1 MPKHTFIGGI
11 YMKKIISVF
20 LITLLVISVFT
31 GCSSKE
37 DWAYIDDKGELTVG
51 ITLFSPMNYYEDE
64 AKTKLVGFETE
75 FAEAVCKELGLKAK
89 FQVIDWN
96 SKETELKAKNI
107 DCIWNGMTITD
118 ERKANMD
125 ISIPY
130 LENKQVMVVKSEN
143 LEKYNDSANIAGARV
158 VAETKSAG
166 ETVATKNEIF
176 KDATFTAVDTQQKA
190 LMEVAAGTADIAVVD
205 YVMSIGSI
213 GEGTSYT
220 NLVVTSQEF
229 SKEQYGIA
237 FRKDSPE
244 TLEKVNNAIKA
255 LAESGKL
262 AEIAAKYKLQDL
274 LIVE

>member
-1 MPKHTFIGGI
+1 
-11 YMKKIISVF
+11 MKKIITAL
-20 LITLLVISVFT
+20 LILVLALSCFT
-31 GCSSKE
+31 ACGGKE
-37 DWAYIDDKGELTVG
+37 DWEYIEDKGELIVG

-75 FAEAVCKELGLKAK
+75 FAEAVCDQLGLTAK
-89 FQVIDWN
+89 FQVIEWN

-130 LENKQVMVVKSEN
+130 LENKQVMVVKSTD
-143 LEKYNDSANIAGARV
+143 LEKYNDSANIAGAKV

-166 ETVATKNEIF
+166 ESVATTNELF
-176 KDATFTAVDTQQKA
+176 KDAKFTAVDTQQKA

-213 GEGTSYT
+213 GEGTSYA

-229 SKEQYGIA
+229 SKEEYGIA
-237 FRKDSPE
+237 FRKNSPV
-244 TLEKVNNAIKA
+244 TLEKVNAAIKA

-262 AEIAAKYKLQDL
+262 QQIAEKYKLQDL

>member
-1 MPKHTFIGGI
+1 
-11 YMKKIISVF
+11 MKKLVAI
-20 LITLLVISVFT
+20 LLVAMLAVTMFS
-31 GCSSKE
+31 GCSSSE
-37 DWAYIDDKGELTVG
+37 DWEYIEGKGELVVG
-51 ITLFSPMNYYEDE
+51 ITLFAPMNYYKDE
-64 AKTKLVGFETE
+64 AKKDLVGFETE
-75 FAEAVCKELGLKAK
+75 FAQAVCAQLGIKAK
-89 FQVIDWN
+89 FQVIEWN

-107 DCIWNGMTITD
+107 DCVWNGMTITD

-130 LENKQVMVVKSEN
+130 LENRQVMVVKAAD
-143 LEKYNDSANIAGARV
+143 LEKYNDQANIAGSKV

-166 ETVATKNEIF
+166 EEVAKTNEMF
-176 KDATFTAVDTQQKA
+176 KDATFTAVDTQAKA

-220 NLVVTSQEF
+220 DLVVTSQKF
-229 SKEQYGIA
+229 SPEQYGIA
-237 FRKDSPE
+237 FRKNSPE
-244 TLEKVNNAIKA
+244 TLEKVNGAIKA
-255 LAESGKL
+255 LAENGKL

>member
-1 MPKHTFIGGI
+1 
-11 YMKKIISVF
+11 MKKLVAI
-20 LITLLVISVFT
+20 LLVAMLAVTMFT
-31 GCSSKE
+31 GCSSSE
-37 DWAYIDDKGELTVG
+37 DWAYIEEKGELIVG
-51 ITLFSPMNYYEDE
+51 ITIFSPMNYYEDE
-64 AKTKLVGFETE
+64 AKEKLIGFETE
-75 FAEAVCKELGLKAK
+75 FSEAVCEELGLKVK

-96 SKETELKAKNI
+96 AKETELKAKNI

-125 ISIPY
+125 ISVPY
-130 LENKQVMVVKSEN
+130 LENRQVMVVKAEN
-143 LEKYNDSANIAGARV
+143 LEKYSDSANIAGAKV

-166 ETVATKNEIF
+166 EDVAKTDAMF
-176 KDATFTAVDTQQKA
+176 KEATFTAVDTQAKA
-190 LMEVAAGTADIAVVD
+190 LMEVAAGTADIAIVD

-220 NLVVTSQEF
+220 DLVVTSQKF
-229 SKEQYGIA
+229 SPEQYGIA

-244 TLEKVNNAIKA
+244 TLEKVNGAIKA